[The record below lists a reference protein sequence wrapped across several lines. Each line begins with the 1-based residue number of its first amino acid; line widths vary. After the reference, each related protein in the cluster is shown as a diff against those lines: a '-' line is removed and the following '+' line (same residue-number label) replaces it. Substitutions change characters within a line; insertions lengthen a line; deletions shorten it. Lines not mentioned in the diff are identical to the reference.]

1 MSERVHYKIKV
12 SGRVQGVWFRKY
24 TREAAESFG
33 VMGFVKNA
41 SDGSVYLE
49 AEGSMQEMQQLLD
62 WLRGGSP
69 LSRVDEVS
77 FSEGPLTGYRN
88 FEIRR

>member
-1 MSERVHYKIKV
+1 MSEQVHYKIKV

-33 VMGFVKNA
+33 VKGFVENA
-41 SDGSVYLE
+41 LDGSVYLE
-49 AEGSMQEMQQLLD
+49 AEGSRQEVQRLLD
-62 WLRGGSP
+62 WLHGGSP
-69 LSRVDEVS
+69 LSRVDEVR
-77 FSEGPLTGYRN
+77 FSEGPLAGYRN

>member
-1 MSERVHYKIKV
+1 MEERLHYKIKV

-24 TREAAESFG
+24 TREAAVSFG
-33 VMGFVKNA
+33 IRGFVENA

-49 AEGSMQEMQQLLD
+49 AEGSPEELKQLLE
-62 WLRGGSP
+62 WLQDGSP
-69 LSRVDEVS
+69 LSRVDEVR
-77 FSEGPLTGYRN
+77 FDEGPVTGFTS